1 MSIEVEKEYHP
12 DPLKNRLALDLD
24 WRLISKRWIPA
35 LVFLAALIT
44 VVVGCFSIISLSLE
58 AYPVPLL
65 AALCFLLQ
73 ILLVDAYRTKNT
85 WDIKVLLLS
94 ILCFA
99 GLLVLRRIPVLVTGW
114 ELNVFVDH
122 TLFSAA
128 FLIIAGI
135 PAMMQALY
143 YFFGASPEAED
154 KAKYPLILLPVILTL
169 FVYFALLGQL
179 VVRGLATFDWSFLFK
194 PYFNYPWPVKIFIA
208 GDWPKWTVEPRLQ
221 IGMLNHL
228 LGTGLLM
235 LLTSLIS
242 LPFGVGAGVYL
253 SEYGDSWWAKIAR
266 FTITSLRAISLLILG
281 LTAYSIIKSTSGTPF
296 AWITHGTFFDG
307 YSETVSYGGSYL
319 TAALVLSLLVIP
331 IITRAT
337 EEGCRSLPNALR
349 EGSLALGAAE
359 ETTLVRVILPWA
371 LPNIVTAT
379 LLGCA
384 EAAGSVAVLM
394 FIAGRGD
401 YGVGVFRQVTTL
413 AYLIFDIY
421 FGEKQFRGNMGPFQY
436 TAGVILLIITMG
448 LGALS
453 IVVKRWLV
461 RRYRGG

>member
-1 MSIEVEKEYHP
+1 V
-12 DPLKNRLALDLD
+12 
-24 WRLISKRWIPA
+24 
-35 LVFLAALIT
+35 
-44 VVVGCFSIISLSLE
+44 
-58 AYPVPLL
+58 
-65 AALCFLLQ
+65 
-73 ILLVDAYRTKNT
+73 LLVDVYRTKNS
-85 WDIKVLLLS
+85 WDFKILIHS

-99 GLLVLRRIPVLVTGW
+99 GLLLLRRIPVLVTGW
-114 ELNVFVDH
+114 DFNVFIDH
-122 TLFSAA
+122 TLVSAS
-128 FLIIAGI
+128 FLILAGI

-143 YFFGASPEAED
+143 YLYGATPQAED
-154 KAKYPLILLPVILTL
+154 TAQYPLILFPVILTL

-179 VVRGLATFDWSFLFK
+179 LVKGIATFDWTFLFK
-194 PYFNYPWPVKIFIA
+194 PYYNYLAPVKTFIA
-208 GDWPKWTVEPRLQ
+208 GDWPKWTVEQHLQ

-253 SEYGDSWWAKIAR
+253 SEYGDSWWARFAR

-281 LTAYSIIKSTSGTPF
+281 LTAYSLTTATSGTAF
-296 AWITHGTFFDG
+296 AWITHGTYFDG
-307 YSETVSYGGSYL
+307 YTETISYGGSYL

-349 EGSLALGAAE
+349 EGSFALGASE
-359 ETTLVRVILPWA
+359 ETTLMRVVLPWA
-371 LPNIVTAT
+371 LPNIVTAA

-401 YGVGVFRQVTTL
+401 YGVGIFRQVTSL
-413 AYLIFDIY
+413 AFLIFDIY
-421 FGEKQFRGNMGPFQY
+421 FGEKQFRGYMGPFQY
-436 TAGVILLIITMG
+436 TAGVLLLIITMG
-448 LGALS
+448 LGTLA
-453 IVVKRWLV
+453 IYIKRWLV
-461 RRYRGG
+461 RRHRGG

>member
-1 MSIEVEKEYHP
+1 
-12 DPLKNRLALDLD
+12 
-24 WRLISKRWIPA
+24 
-35 LVFLAALIT
+35 
-44 VVVGCFSIISLSLE
+44 
-58 AYPVPLL
+58 
-65 AALCFLLQ
+65 
-73 ILLVDAYRTKNT
+73 
-85 WDIKVLLLS
+85 
-94 ILCFA
+94 
-99 GLLVLRRIPVLVTGW
+99 
-114 ELNVFVDH
+114 
-122 TLFSAA
+122 
-128 FLIIAGI
+128 
-135 PAMMQALY
+135 
-143 YFFGASPEAED
+143 
-154 KAKYPLILLPVILTL
+154 
-169 FVYFALLGQL
+169 
-179 VVRGLATFDWSFLFK
+179 
-194 PYFNYPWPVKIFIA
+194 
-208 GDWPKWTVEPRLQ
+208 
-221 IGMLNHL
+221 MLNHL

-453 IVVKRWLV
+453 IFVKRWLV